1 MAAGVVRR
9 CHSIAR
15 AGDCRDR
22 DLWIGL
28 GFVTPSITAI
38 VSEAFPER
46 RAATLNL
53 LNFSWAL
60 GAITAP
66 NLILAAIQHFRFQVP
81 GMLLVYAVALVLAAF
96 LIPPS
101 VSALGSR

>member
-1 MAAGVVRR
+1 MAAGVLGLATPWQGVATAG
-9 CHSIAR
+9 IAIY
-15 AGDCRDR
+15 GV
-22 DLWIGL
+22 GL

-38 VSEAFPER
+38 VSEAFPQR

-66 NLILAAIQHFRFQVP
+66 T
-81 GMLLVYAVALVLAAF
+81 
-96 LIPPS
+96 
-101 VSALGSR
+101 